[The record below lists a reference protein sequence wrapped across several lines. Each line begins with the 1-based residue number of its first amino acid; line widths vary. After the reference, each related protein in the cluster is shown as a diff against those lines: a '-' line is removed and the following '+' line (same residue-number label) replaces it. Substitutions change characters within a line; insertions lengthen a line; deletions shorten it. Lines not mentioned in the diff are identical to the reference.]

1 MSQFNLY
8 LERIQET
15 RNYKYQDLELY
26 DEGFKEIWDK
36 MKDKLKSFGRYATII
51 GLLLSAGNFDSV
63 KKDSIPE
70 ELKDAK
76 SVLLKMIQNPKKT
89 LSESDKETL
98 HKAITYY
105 NNKETY
111 PDSDNWD
118 KYIFDGS
125 VPELI
130 TYLQNEVQKP
140 EQVRI
145 IIDVLNKQGP
155 DRNVRPQIFK
165 GIEGPNHKGL

>member
-51 GLLLSAGNFDSV
+51 GLLLSAGNFDSL

-89 LSESDKETL
+89 LSESDRKNLDT
-98 HKAITYY
+98 AIKFYNTEYSYY
-105 NNKETY
+105 GKDGY
-111 PDSDNWD
+111 VFDS
-118 KYIFDGS
+118 K
-125 VPELI
+125 ELI
-130 TYLQNEVQKP
+130 NWIEKYTKNA
-140 EQVRI
+140 EQV
-145 IIDVLNKQGP
+145 KQIVDFMSKQESERNLEP
-155 DRNVRPQIFK
+155 DIYNLLRS
-165 GIEGPNHKGL
+165 GPNDKGL

>member
-8 LERIQET
+8 LERVQET

-26 DEGFKEIWDK
+26 DEGFKDIWDK
-36 MKDKLKSFGRYATII
+36 TKNKLKSFGKYATII

-63 KKDSIPE
+63 KKANIPE

-76 SVLLKMIQNPKKT
+76 SVLLKMIQNPKDT
-89 LSESDKETL
+89 LSKDDKKTL

-105 NNKETY
+105 NDRKTY
-111 PDSDNWD
+111 PGSDNWD
-118 KYIFDGS
+118 NYIFDGS
-125 VPELI
+125 VPELVE
-130 TYLQNEVQKP
+130 YFQKKVENP
-140 EQVRI
+140 EQVNI
-145 IIDVLNKQGP
+145 IISVLNKQGP